1 MYSKTIQFLYISFI
15 LYIRLMLITFIHLR
29 YSKTIKFMYISI
41 ILFMF
46 VGRSLKKLSSTK
58 IIYIQ
63 FMLIPFILL
72 MYCLLIVV
80 M

>member
-1 MYSKTIQFLYISFI
+1 
-15 LYIRLMLITFIHLR
+15 MLITFIHLR